1 MLLGAPSAGDGACG
15 TLAEAL
21 HEREQVVVEVT
32 VVKQPRTVRQPHVQ
46 PHGKR
51 AAKPLIVRAKQLV
64 GHSEVLGKPRL
75 AGSSALFQLASLGAT
90 GSRNGRLRGIANAAS
105 AGQRSGPG
113 AGTARDAAPVLA
125 SALLTVAGGVP
136 ARAGKRLPGTM

>member
-51 AAKPLIVRAKQLV
+51 AAKPLIVRAKQFV

-75 AGSSALFQLASLGAT
+75 AGVVGLVPAGKPR
-90 GSRNGRLRGIANAAS
+90 RNREP
-105 AGQRSGPG
+105 QRSA
-113 AGTARDAAPVLA
+113 AGHRECRFRWP
-125 SALLTVAGGVP
+125 ALRSGRGDCP
-136 ARAGKRLPGTM
+136 